1 MKLLKYVLLFIVTF
15 LPLLAFFNINISA
28 QGVFFPTWPVFTMGG
43 EYGTRYYEEDD
54 EEYTEY
60 NIVKAY
66 AKITEGFS
74 CFILDINVPN
84 VDGINILKK
93 IREFYEIVPVIII
106 SASVE
111 LDIIKQSYDFG
122 CNDYL
127 KKPFFIDELEIK
139 IEKLCQIKND
149 KIYFDENSYFDFISA
164 TITINDQEIR
174 LTKKEKLLMNL
185 FLSKRNQ
192 VITYETIENYVWE
205 GNFVT
210 LESIRSLIRRLR
222 KI

>member
-1 MKLLKYVLLFIVTF
+1 MKILLLEDNQKLNETITKRLKMKNYTV
-15 LPLLAFFNINISA
+15 IS
-28 QGVFFPTWPVFTMGG
+28 FT
-43 EYGTRYYEEDD
+43 
-54 EEYTEY
+54 
-60 NIVKAY
+60 
-66 AKITEGFS
+66 
-74 CFILDINVPN
+74 
-84 VDGINILKK
+84 DG
-93 IREFYEIVPVIII
+93 
-106 SASVE
+106 A
-111 LDIIKQSYDFG
+111 
-122 CNDYL
+122 
-127 KKPFFIDELEIK
+127 EIK

-185 FLSKRNQ
+185 FLSKKNQ

-222 KI
+222 KILDKEFIQTVIDTGYIFKNI